1 MGIRDWLSAPK
12 TLDKVTDAIISGG
25 DKLMLTDEERLD
37 YNIKAAELHLKLT
50 EKIGNESAPTS
61 VSRRVV
67 GLMVLAPF
75 AFLSI
80 GGAILYP
87 LNEAMSQHWL
97 LVAENF
103 QMPSLAVVAFYF
115 GSHIAGKLKGS

>member
-115 GSHIAGKLKGS
+115 GSHIAGKLKG

>member
-103 QMPSLAVVAFYF
+103 QMPSLAVISFYF
-115 GSHIAGKLKGS
+115 SSHAIKALKGS

>member
-1 MGIRDWLSAPK
+1 MGIRDWLSTPK

-37 YNIKAAELHLKLT
+37 YNQKAAEIHLKLT
-50 EKIGNESAPTS
+50 EKIGNESAPTA

>member
-1 MGIRDWLSAPK
+1 MGILSFLKAPK

-103 QMPSLAVVAFYF
+103 QMPSLAVISFYF
-115 GSHIAGKLKGS
+115 SSHAIKALKGS

>member
-115 GSHIAGKLKGS
+115 GSHIAGKLKGN